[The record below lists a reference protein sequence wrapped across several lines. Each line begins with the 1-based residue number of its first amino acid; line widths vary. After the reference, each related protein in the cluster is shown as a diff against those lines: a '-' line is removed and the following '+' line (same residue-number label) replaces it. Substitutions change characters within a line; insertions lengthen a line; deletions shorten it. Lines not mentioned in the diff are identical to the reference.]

1 MKPLFVV
8 VGNAPYR
15 STILTS
21 KQMVTAQIA
30 KRYPTLY
37 VEPPPLTL
45 DPLVKPA
52 ERGRYFD
59 FRHGVRQ
66 AGAGEPF
73 VVCPPPLRQGMDTRW
88 AWLDRFNQRRL
99 GRFIRRQLA
108 RFDYDR
114 LVLISFVYN
123 AALIAD
129 ELRPDLFVYYCI
141 DLMSEI
147 RIPYSKPATI
157 DCIERETIRRADL
170 VFAISQPLVERVR
183 PLNARVVYAP
193 HGVQYD
199 LFAQAVQPGPLPAD
213 LAAIAPPRVGFVG
226 VLAHWLDYDLL
237 IELARLRRHRQ
248 FVFVGPVGPHVD
260 PAPLA
265 AEPNVHLLGERER
278 ERVVDYLRGCDV
290 CLVPFLVN
298 DLTVNSNPLKVY
310 DYLAAGR
317 PVVSTPLPEV
327 GRFSPPVRL
336 AADALGFAE
345 AIDDLLRTWSD
356 AERQSAMALAATL
369 SWDKRVDD
377 VLAAVF
383 ARLEET
389 IP

>member
-1 MKPLFVV
+1 MKTLFVI

-15 STILTS
+15 TTILTS

-30 KRYPTLY
+30 RRHPTLY

-45 DPLVKPA
+45 DPLVKPD
-52 ERGRYFD
+52 ERGRYFTY
-59 FRHGVRQ
+59 RRGIQH
-66 AGAGEPF
+66 AGEGEPF
-73 VVCPPPLRQGMDTRW
+73 VVCPPPFRQAMDTRW

-108 RFDYDR
+108 GFDYDK

-123 AALIAD
+123 AAQIAD
-129 ELRPDLFVYYCI
+129 EVRPDLFVYYCI
-141 DLMSEI
+141 DLMAEI
-147 RIPYSKPATI
+147 RIPYSKSATI
-157 DCIERETIRRADL
+157 DRVERETIRRADL
-170 VFAISQPLVERVR
+170 IFAISRRLAERLR
-183 PLNARVVYAP
+183 PLNRHVVYAP

-199 LFAQAVQPGPLPAD
+199 LFAQAAQPGALPDD
-213 LAAIAPPRVGFVG
+213 LAAIAPPRIGFVG
-226 VLAHWLDYDLL
+226 VLAHWLDYELL
-237 IELARLRRHRQ
+237 IALARLQRERQ
-248 FVFVGPVGPHVD
+248 FVFIGPVGPHVD

-265 AEPNVHLLGERER
+265 AEPNVHLLGERRR
-278 ERVVDYLRGCDV
+278 EQVVDYLRGCDV

-298 DLTVNSNPLKVY
+298 DLTINSNPLKVY

-327 GRFSPPVRL
+327 EHFSPPVRL
-336 AADALGFAE
+336 ADDARGFAA
-345 AIDDLLRTWSD
+345 AIDELLASRTPV
-356 AERQSAMALAATL
+356 ERARAMKIAASI

-383 ARLEET
+383 ARLGA
-389 IP
+389 